1 MTAFKD
7 TFFYTKKTSRTG
19 GRIIDWTFPRIMAI
33 LNCTPDSFYD
43 GSVNRS
49 VKSAVER
56 ASWMIA
62 EGAEIIDV
70 GGYSSR
76 PGAADVPLK
85 EELERVVPVIEAI
98 RENFPDILISIDT
111 FRSTVASKAI
121 EAGANIIND
130 ISGGM
135 LDPEMFATVAKYQA
149 PYILMHSKGTPQT
162 MNNLSNYED
171 LVSDMLGYFIDRIEQ
186 ARIAGIKD
194 IIIDPGF
201 GFAKTIDQN
210 YELLKKL
217 KIFTILN
224 LPVLVGVSR
233 KSMIY
238 KTLENTP
245 SEALNGTT
253 VLHSMALMSN
263 IQILRVHDIKE
274 ARETIQLVK
283 RVLN

>member
-1 MTAFKD
+1 
-7 TFFYTKKTSRTG
+7 
-19 GRIIDWTFPRIMAI
+19 
-33 LNCTPDSFYD
+33 
-43 GSVNRS
+43 
-49 VKSAVER
+49 
-56 ASWMIA
+56 
-62 EGAEIIDV
+62 
-70 GGYSSR
+70 
-76 PGAADVPLK
+76 
-85 EELERVVPVIEAI
+85 
-98 RENFPDILISIDT
+98 
-111 FRSTVASKAI
+111 
-121 EAGANIIND
+121 
-130 ISGGM
+130 M